1 MRSPLAESQFMSKAY
16 AKLACRYA
24 GYATVRPQVESGP
37 IEMRKTLHLSA
48 LRSFFGMIFTAF
60 VLFVVV
66 ACAPPKPKKVVVGG
80 DPERGKVAIKKYA
93 CGACHVIPGIEGA
106 NGRESHPLF
115 GFANRGDI
123 AETVVNTP
131 DNLVRW
137 IQRPT
142 EIRPRTRMPIMGVT
156 EQEAKDIASYLYT
169 LE

>member
-1 MRSPLAESQFMSKAY
+1 MFFLALVFA
-16 AKLACRYA
+16 ACGA
-24 GYATVRPQVESGP
+24 
-37 IEMRKTLHLSA
+37 
-48 LRSFFGMIFTAF
+48 
-60 VLFVVV
+60 
-66 ACAPPKPKKVVVGG
+66 PKPKREVVGG
-80 DPERGKVAIKKYA
+80 NAEQGKVAIKKYA

-131 DNLVRW
+131 ENLVRW

-142 EIRPRTRMPIMGVT
+142 EIRPRTRMPIMGVS
-156 EQEAKDIASYLYT
+156 EQEAKDIAAYLYT

>member
-1 MRSPLAESQFMSKAY
+1 MFIAGVLETGEQVHFLGFRHLVALGFMVFAL
-16 AKLACRYA
+16 LAC
-24 GYATVRPQVESGP
+24 G
-37 IEMRKTLHLSA
+37 
-48 LRSFFGMIFTAF
+48 
-60 VLFVVV
+60 
-66 ACAPPKPKKVVVGG
+66 APKAKREVVGG

-142 EIRPRTRMPIMGVT
+142 EIRPRTRMPIMGVS

>member
-1 MRSPLAESQFMSKAY
+1 
-16 AKLACRYA
+16 
-24 GYATVRPQVESGP
+24 
-37 IEMRKTLHLSA
+37 MRKPLHLSA
-48 LRSFFGMIFTAF
+48 LRSFFGMLFTAF
-60 VLFVVV
+60 VFFVVV
-66 ACAPPKPKKVVVGG
+66 ACAPPKPKREVVGG